1 MTKQAAP
8 TDTMQELWLIKDE
21 TAARFQT
28 VAAYF
33 EHLGMPTP
41 QQHSKVKAV
50 PKKANRIGRVSV
62 LQAH

>member
-1 MTKQAAP
+1 MTKPAAT

-21 TAARFQT
+21 TAVRFQT

-33 EHLGMPTP
+33 EHLGLST
-41 QQHSKVKAV
+41 QHPPRKVKTV
-50 PKKANRIGRVSV
+50 PKKVSRNRQPKV